1 MEAGT
6 SRPGAEAQEWGR
18 LARDGLFVV
27 ANARLV
33 AALAALAPA
42 QVRLRV

>member
-1 MEAGT
+1 MRPWPTGEET
-6 SRPGAEAQEWGR
+6 PGAT
-18 LARDGLFVV
+18 RDGLFVV

-42 QVRLRV
+42 QVRL